1 LVGVIPYPSNSEAD
15 GLSSRGPLD
24 SRSAATSDR
33 IRQTV
38 ALLGRRG
45 YALNAERLAELCLGG
60 SISPEEVLW
69 SVAASRELIL
79 AGDLVVDRTASGRVD
94 QIRSRALGHLA
105 DAAAY
110 IEMTARFVKALV
122 AFAPFI
128 RSVSIAGSLASGG
141 FRASD
146 DVDLNLV
153 VDDGHRHLAYVAV
166 NMLGIVHALA
176 HRAKP
181 VDDLTRRPLAPRL
194 MTANLILERS
204 QCLPLQ
210 RQDEDMAFELLMAE
224 PVFGIDA
231 MRELIDANPGLL
243 KHFPQLANKPA
254 LLLIDPP
261 AQRLP
266 ALLFPRFLDRAA
278 RTLGEGAW
286 RYMQWTRRQHPD
298 ALRRVAYV
306 RSTMRPYTLFD
317 RGASWT
323 PGLGGSAVT
332 GAANSRRG
340 LQVRR
345 ASSRG
350 PF

>member
-1 LVGVIPYPSNSEAD
+1 LVGLIPHLTNSEAD
-15 GLSSRGPLD
+15 ATSSRGPLD
-24 SRSAATSDR
+24 SRSVATSHR
-33 IRQTV
+33 VRQTV
-38 ALLGRRG
+38 ALLARRG
-45 YALNAERLAELCLGG
+45 YALSAERLAELCLGG
-60 SISPEEVLW
+60 SISPEEVRW
-69 SVAASRELIL
+69 SVAASRDLIL
-79 AGDLVVDRTASGRVD
+79 AGDLVVDRAASDRID
-94 QIRSRALGHLA
+94 QIRSRALGHHA

-110 IEMTARFVKALV
+110 VEMTARFVKALV
-122 AFAPFI
+122 ALAPFI

-166 NMLGIVHALA
+166 NTLGLVHALA

-231 MRELIDANPGLL
+231 MSELIDANPGLL
-243 KHFPQLANKPA
+243 EHFPQLANKPA

-261 AQRLP
+261 ARRLP

-278 RTLGEGAW
+278 RALGESAW
-286 RYMQWTRRQHPD
+286 RYMQWTRRHHPD
-298 ALRRVAYV
+298 ALGRVAYV

-317 RGASWT
+317 RS
-323 PGLGGSAVT
+323 SA
-332 GAANSRRG
+332 
-340 LQVRR
+340 
-345 ASSRG
+345 
-350 PF
+350 

>member
-1 LVGVIPYPSNSEAD
+1 LVGLIRYPTNSEAD
-15 GLSSRGPLD
+15 AVSSRGPLD
-24 SRSAATSDR
+24 SRSVATSER

-45 YALNAERLAELCLGG
+45 YALNAERLGELCLGG
-60 SISPEEVLW
+60 SIPPEEVLW
-69 SVAASRELIL
+69 SVAASRDLIL
-79 AGDLVVDRTASGRVD
+79 AGDLVVDRANRGRVD
-94 QIRSRALGHLA
+94 QIRARALGHHT

-110 IEMTARFVKALV
+110 VEMTARFVRALV

-166 NMLGIVHALA
+166 NTLGLIHALA

-224 PVFGIDA
+224 PVFGIGA
-231 MRELIDANPGLL
+231 MSELIDSNPGLL
-243 KHFPQLANKPA
+243 EHFPQLASKPA
-254 LLLIDPP
+254 PLLIDPP
-261 AQRLP
+261 AKRLP
-266 ALLFPRFLDRAA
+266 AVLFPRFLDGAA
-278 RTLGEGAW
+278 RALGEGAW
-286 RYMQWTRRQHPD
+286 RYMQWTRRHHPD
-298 ALRRVAYV
+298 ALGRVAYV

-317 RGASWT
+317 K
-323 PGLGGSAVT
+323 GS
-332 GAANSRRG
+332 S
-340 LQVRR
+340 
-345 ASSRG
+345 
-350 PF
+350 